1 MNGVPDSNDGPV
13 LTVVVPVFN
22 EEKALPLAREELNK
36 HLRNFGRTYE
46 VLVTDNGS
54 TDGTEKIMQ
63 EIARQDPHWKYVR
76 LSRNFGYQNSI
87 TAGMTLARGQAIVV
101 IDVDLQDPPEMI
113 ADFLKHWEEEGCEI
127 VFGVRSQRTGE
138 PAWRIAITM
147 WAMRAICWL
156 SDHPM
161 PAHSGDFRLISR
173 RVRDAFIQLPES
185 NRYVRGMIHW
195 LGFKQLGIPYVRRGR
210 QFGQEGRLVGGT
222 GFVAGLVSV
231 MANAVFGFSLKPL
244 RLFSAFGLIVLLFTL
259 TLVPVQVI
267 LLLMGRPA
275 PPGFMT
281 LLFLLLLNLSV
292 ISLSAGLLG
301 EYLGRTYAEVKRR
314 PLWLVDY
321 TLNLAENEKPT
332 AAPASHPQSMH
343 GTPSSS

>member
-1 MNGVPDSNDGPV
+1 MNGVLDSHDDGPV

-22 EEKALPLAREELNK
+22 EEQALPLAREQLNTL
-36 HLRNFGRTYE
+36 LRSFGRTFE

-63 EIARQDPHWKYVR
+63 DISRQDPQWKYVR

-113 ADFLKHWEEEGCEI
+113 ADFLKHWDEGYEI
-127 VFGVRSQRTGE
+127 VYGVRSRRTGE
-138 PAWRIAITM
+138 PAWRIAVTM
-147 WAMRAICWL
+147 WAMRAIRWL

-222 GFVAGLVSV
+222 GFIAGLVSV

-244 RLFSAFGLIVLLFTL
+244 RLFSAFGLIVLAFTMC
-259 TLVPVQVI
+259 LVPVQIV
-267 LLLMGRPA
+267 LLLMGKPA

-321 TLNLAENEKPT
+321 TLNLADNQKPSP
-332 AAPASHPQSMH
+332 APPTQPGGSTQP
-343 GTPSSS
+343 PV

>member
-1 MNGVPDSNDGPV
+1 MNSAPAPDSNDGPV
-13 LTVVVPVFN
+13 LTVVVPVYN
-22 EEKALPLAREELNK
+22 EETALPLAREQLNTL
-36 HLRNFGRTYE
+36 LRTLGRTYE

-54 TDGTEKIMQ
+54 TDGTEKIMR
-63 EIARQDPHWKYVR
+63 EIAAQDPQWKYVR

-113 ADFLKHWEEEGCEI
+113 ADFLKHWDEGYEI
-127 VFGVRSQRTGE
+127 VYGVRSQRTGE

-147 WAMRAICWL
+147 RAMRVICWL

-222 GFVAGLVSV
+222 GFIAGLVSV

-244 RLFSAFGLIVLLFTL
+244 RLFSAFGAIVLLFTL
-259 TLVPVQVI
+259 ALVPIQIV
-267 LLLMGRPA
+267 LLIMGKPA

-292 ISLSAGLLG
+292 ISLAAGLLG

-332 AAPASHPQSMH
+332 TAP
-343 GTPSSS
+343 PSSAPSPPL